1 MSTTGPSPTLRE
13 LSLPSPDV
21 LVPQSSDEKA
31 TTLSYVLNP
40 IIISMAE
47 TNKFFGAKEE
57 EPIYSITRLG
67 GTLPKYSIMKE
78 CLGIFTN
85 GCFSHSLWKENP
97 KSGTRQHLEKQKYK
111 WLEAEF
117 PKVNRSETPWLIF
130 LMHTPWYNS
139 YNYHYM
145 EGETKRVMY
154 EPWCAF
160 LFQVQN
166 RILNIAYNV
175 VNGLCTPIPDQSAL
189 VYITI
194 GDGGNQEGLA
204 TK

>member
-1 MSTTGPSPTLRE
+1 
-13 LSLPSPDV
+13 
-21 LVPQSSDEKA
+21 
-31 TTLSYVLNP
+31 
-40 IIISMAE
+40 
-47 TNKFFGAKEE
+47 
-57 EPIYSITRLG
+57 
-67 GTLPKYSIMKE
+67 MKE

-97 KSGTRQHLEKQKYK
+97 KSGTRQHLEKRKYK
-111 WLEAEF
+111 WLEDEF

-145 EGETKRVMY
+145 EGETTR
-154 EPWCAF
+154 
-160 LFQVQN
+160 VQN

-175 VNGLCTPIPDQSAL
+175 VNGLCTSIPDQSAL